1 MSDKPSTDL
10 VTAPAKTPMLAGN
23 PVAAIIPKDHVEA
36 GRMGAAIFAAGLA
49 PDSYKSAEQVM
60 IGIMAGL
67 ELGVAPMQ
75 ALSGIAIINRRPA
88 VWGDLAVALCQK
100 GGMTNHEAFYEGTD
114 GEDGYTAVYRA
125 WRGGQKNAYE
135 GRFSVADAKRAKLW
149 MNASKQPWIM
159 YPNRMLMNRA
169 RAFALRDGFADC
181 LKGLAI
187 VEEARDFEPP
197 MKGDAV
203 STDFLSDEAP
213 VKTEPSSV
221 VAIPPTEF
229 LED

>member
-10 VTAPAKTPMLAGN
+10 VPAPAKTPMLAGGD
-23 PVAAIIPKDHVEA
+23 VKAIIPRDHVEA

-49 PDSYKSAEQVM
+49 PDSYKTPEQVM

-100 GGMTNHEAFYEGTD
+100 GGMTNHEDFFEGEEGTD
-114 GEDGYTAVYRA
+114 SYTAVYRA
-125 WRGGQKNAYE
+125 WRGEQKTPYE
-135 GRFSVADAKRAKLW
+135 GRFSVKDAKVAKLW
-149 MNASKQPWIM
+149 GNASKQPWIM
-159 YPNRMLMNRA
+159 YPNRMLKNRA

-187 VEEARDFEPP
+187 VEEARDIEPAQIAGP
-197 MKGDAV
+197 V

-213 VKTEPSSV
+213 APSKESLLP
-221 VAIPPTEF
+221 PPTEF